1 MRCDLSNKTVL
12 VTGAGKGIGRA
23 IALACAQAGASV
35 AINDRDIPEDL
46 AELLEQCMQ
55 TAPEAIFCKADVS
68 RRDEVV
74 DMVEQVMD
82 ELGPIDILVNNAGIS
97 RPKPFLELTEDEWDQ
112 TLDVNLKSVFLCS
125 QQALPAM
132 LEKGGG
138 CIINIASELGY
149 LGRAGFAPYT
159 ASKGGIVGMTILL
172 PVIYG
177 MDPHN
182 AFALLI
188 GMVAVIPT
196 SDTFPSVMM
205 GIPGSSASQATIMD
219 GYPLAK
225 KGEAARALG
234 AAFTASLIGGLFGAL
249 VLSLIIPIARPL
261 VLAFGSPEL
270 FMLAVLGMSMVGVLS
285 GNQPIKG
292 IIGAGIGLMLGA
304 MGDAPAIAEY
314 RYTFGFDYLMD
325 GISLV
330 IVGLGLFAFPEI
342 IDLLIKGRPI
352 AEKAELG
359 RGWFDGLKDT
369 LRHKWIV
376 LRCATIGV
384 IIGFIPGLGGSV
396 VDWIAYGHII
406 QTSKDRERFGKGD
419 IRGVIAPESANNA
432 KEGGGLIPTF
442 LFGIPGSGSM
452 AVFLGGLLILG
463 IQPGP
468 SMLTENV
475 DLIYTA
481 IWSLA
486 LANIFGAGLALML
499 AKPITKLT
507 IVPFRYLAPFMIL
520 IITFA
525 AYQASYSW
533 GDLIALLL
541 VGILGWLMKQF
552 GWPRPAALIGF
563 VLAGNLEQYL
573 FISVQRYGFDW
584 LTRPGVI
591 IMTVIIAAS
600 LGASIV
606 YQNKLKAA
614 GRTAAKK

>member
-1 MRCDLSNKTVL
+1 ME
-12 VTGAGKGIGRA
+12 AFFQ
-23 IALACAQAGASV
+23 ALAV
-35 AINDRDIPEDL
+35 
-46 AELLEQCMQ
+46 LL
-55 TAPEAIFCKADVS
+55 TPAHLIYLIGG
-68 RRDEVV
+68 VV
-74 DMVEQVMD
+74 
-82 ELGPIDILVNNAGIS
+82 LGLGVGILPG
-97 RPKPFLELTEDEWDQ
+97 L
-112 TLDVNLKSVFLCS
+112 
-125 QQALPAM
+125 
-132 LEKGGG
+132 
-138 CIINIASELGY
+138 
-149 LGRAGFAPYT
+149 
-159 ASKGGIVGMTILL
+159 GGIVGMTILL

-177 MDPHN
+177 MDIHN

-219 GYPLAK
+219 GYPLAR

-234 AAFTASLIGGLFGAL
+234 AAFTASLIGGLYGAL
-249 VLSLIIPIARPL
+249 VLTLIIPIARPL

-270 FMLAVLGMSMVGVLS
+270 FMLALLGMSMVGVLS

-325 GISLV
+325 GVSLV

-352 AEKAELG
+352 SERAELG
-359 RGWFDGLKDT
+359 RGWLDGLKDT

-384 IIGFIPGLGGSV
+384 IVGFIPGLGGSV
-396 VDWIAYGHII
+396 VDWIAYGHVI
-406 QTSKDRERFGKGD
+406 QTSKDRERFGQGD

-468 SMLTENV
+468 TMLTE
-475 DLIYTA
+475 DLDLVYTA

-486 LANIFGAGLALML
+486 LANIFGAGLSLLL

-507 IVPFRYLAPFMIL
+507 LVPFSRLAPFMVL

-541 VGILGWLMKQF
+541 VGILGWFMKQF

-584 LTRPGVI
+584 LTRPGVLV
-591 IMTVIIAAS
+591 MAVIIVAS
-600 LGASIV
+600 LWASIA
-606 YQNKLKAA
+606 YQKKLKTA
-614 GRTAAKK
+614 GRTATQK

>member
-1 MRCDLSNKTVL
+1 MEAFLQSLTVL
-12 VTGAGKGIGRA
+12 LTPSHLLLLVAGVLLGLCVGI
-23 IALACAQAGASV
+23 
-35 AINDRDIPEDL
+35 
-46 AELLEQCMQ
+46 
-55 TAPEAIFCKADVS
+55 
-68 RRDEVV
+68 
-74 DMVEQVMD
+74 
-82 ELGPIDILVNNAGIS
+82 
-97 RPKPFLELTEDEWDQ
+97 
-112 TLDVNLKSVFLCS
+112 
-125 QQALPAM
+125 LPG
-132 LEKGGG
+132 L
-138 CIINIASELGY
+138 
-149 LGRAGFAPYT
+149 
-159 ASKGGIVGMTILL
+159 GGIVGMTILL

-219 GYPLAK
+219 GYPLAR

-234 AAFTASLIGGLFGAL
+234 SAFTASLIGGLIGAA
-249 VLSLIIPIARPL
+249 VLTLIIPIARPL

-304 MGDAPAIAEY
+304 MGDAPAVTEY
-314 RYTFGFDYLMD
+314 RYTFGIDYLMD
-325 GISLV
+325 GVSLV

-352 AEKAELG
+352 SEKAELG
-359 RGWFDGLKDT
+359 KGWLDGVKDT
-369 LRHKWIV
+369 IRHKFIV
-376 LRCATIGV
+376 LRCSIIGV
-384 IIGFIPGLGGSV
+384 VIGFIPGLGGSV
-396 VDWIAYGHII
+396 VDWIAYGHVI

-468 SMLTENV
+468 SMVTENV
-475 DLIYTA
+475 DLLYTA

-486 LANIFGAGLALML
+486 LANIVGAGMALIL
-499 AKPITKLT
+499 SKPITKLT
-507 IVPFRYLAPFMIL
+507 VVPFNYLAPFMIL

-525 AYQASYSW
+525 CYQATYSW

-541 VGILGWLMKQF
+541 MGILGWLMKQF

-573 FISVQRYGFDW
+573 FISVQRYGMGW
-584 LTRPGVI
+584 LARPGVI
-591 IMTVIIAAS
+591 VMAVIIVAS
-600 LGASIV
+600 LSASIV
-606 YQNKLKAA
+606 YQRKLQSA
-614 GRTAAKK
+614 GETVKETVKE

>member
-1 MRCDLSNKTVL
+1 MEAFFQALTVL
-12 VTGAGKGIGRA
+12 LTPSHLVYLVGGVTLGLCVGI
-23 IALACAQAGASV
+23 
-35 AINDRDIPEDL
+35 
-46 AELLEQCMQ
+46 
-55 TAPEAIFCKADVS
+55 
-68 RRDEVV
+68 
-74 DMVEQVMD
+74 
-82 ELGPIDILVNNAGIS
+82 
-97 RPKPFLELTEDEWDQ
+97 
-112 TLDVNLKSVFLCS
+112 
-125 QQALPAM
+125 LPG
-132 LEKGGG
+132 L
-138 CIINIASELGY
+138 
-149 LGRAGFAPYT
+149 
-159 ASKGGIVGMTILL
+159 GGIVGMTILL

-177 MDPHN
+177 MDIQN

-234 AAFTASLIGGLFGAL
+234 AAFTASLIGGIFGAF

-541 VGILGWLMKQF
+541 VGILGWFMKQF

-591 IMTVIIAAS
+591 IMAVIIAAS

>member
-1 MRCDLSNKTVL
+1 M
-12 VTGAGKGIGRA
+12 
-23 IALACAQAGASV
+23 
-35 AINDRDIPEDL
+35 
-46 AELLEQCMQ
+46 
-55 TAPEAIFCKADVS
+55 EAF
-68 RRDEVV
+68 
-74 DMVEQVMD
+74 
-82 ELGPIDILVNNAGIS
+82 
-97 RPKPFLELTEDEWDQ
+97 F
-112 TLDVNLKSVFLCS
+112 
-125 QQALPAM
+125 QALNVLLTPSH
-132 LEKGGG
+132 LILLLGGVV
-138 CIINIASELGY
+138 LG
-149 LGRAGFAPYT
+149 LCVGILPGL
-159 ASKGGIVGMTILL
+159 GGIVGMTILL

-249 VLSLIIPIARPL
+249 VLTLIIPIARPL

-325 GISLV
+325 GVSLV

-352 AEKAELG
+352 SERAELG
-359 RGWFDGLKDT
+359 RGWLDGLKDT

-406 QTSKDRERFGKGD
+406 QTSKDRERFGQGD

-452 AVFLGGLLILG
+452 AVFLGGLLIMG

-468 SMLTENV
+468 TMLTENI
-475 DLIYTA
+475 DLVYTA

-486 LANIFGAGLALML
+486 LANIFGAGLSLLL

-507 IVPFRYLAPFMIL
+507 LVPFSFLAPFMVL

-541 VGILGWLMKQF
+541 MGILGWFMKQF

-573 FISVQRYGFDW
+573 FISVQRYGLAW
-584 LTRPGVI
+584 VTRPGVL
-591 IMTVIIAAS
+591 IMAVIIVGS
-600 LGASIV
+600 LWASIA
-606 YQNKLKAA
+606 YQKKLKTA
-614 GRTAAKK
+614 GRTGAKK

>member
-1 MRCDLSNKTVL
+1 MEAFFQALTVL
-12 VTGAGKGIGRA
+12 LTPSHLIYLIGGVVLGLGVGI
-23 IALACAQAGASV
+23 
-35 AINDRDIPEDL
+35 
-46 AELLEQCMQ
+46 
-55 TAPEAIFCKADVS
+55 
-68 RRDEVV
+68 
-74 DMVEQVMD
+74 
-82 ELGPIDILVNNAGIS
+82 
-97 RPKPFLELTEDEWDQ
+97 
-112 TLDVNLKSVFLCS
+112 
-125 QQALPAM
+125 LPG
-132 LEKGGG
+132 L
-138 CIINIASELGY
+138 
-149 LGRAGFAPYT
+149 
-159 ASKGGIVGMTILL
+159 GGIVGMTILL

-177 MDPHN
+177 MDIHN

-234 AAFTASLIGGLFGAL
+234 AAFTASLIGGLYGAL
-249 VLSLIIPIARPL
+249 VLTLIIPIARPL

-270 FMLAVLGMSMVGVLS
+270 FMLALLGMSMVGVLS

-325 GISLV
+325 GVSLV

-352 AEKAELG
+352 SEKAELG
-359 RGWFDGLKDT
+359 RGWLDGLKDT

-384 IIGFIPGLGGSV
+384 IVGFIPGLGGSV
-396 VDWIAYGHII
+396 VDWIAYGHVI

-468 SMLTENV
+468 TMLTENL
-475 DLIYTA
+475 DLVYTA

-486 LANIFGAGLALML
+486 LANIFGAGLSLLL

-507 IVPFRYLAPFMIL
+507 LVPFSLLAPFMVL

-541 VGILGWLMKQF
+541 MGILGWFMKQF

-584 LTRPGVI
+584 LTRPGVLVMAAI
-591 IMTVIIAAS
+591 IVAS
-600 LGASIV
+600 LWASIA
-606 YQNKLKAA
+606 YQKKLKTA
-614 GRTAAKK
+614 GRTATQK

>member
-1 MRCDLSNKTVL
+1 ME
-12 VTGAGKGIGRA
+12 AFFQ
-23 IALACAQAGASV
+23 ALAV
-35 AINDRDIPEDL
+35 
-46 AELLEQCMQ
+46 LL
-55 TAPEAIFCKADVS
+55 TPAHLIYLIGG
-68 RRDEVV
+68 VV
-74 DMVEQVMD
+74 
-82 ELGPIDILVNNAGIS
+82 LGLGVGILPG
-97 RPKPFLELTEDEWDQ
+97 L
-112 TLDVNLKSVFLCS
+112 
-125 QQALPAM
+125 
-132 LEKGGG
+132 
-138 CIINIASELGY
+138 
-149 LGRAGFAPYT
+149 
-159 ASKGGIVGMTILL
+159 GGIVGMTILL

-177 MDPHN
+177 MDIHN

-234 AAFTASLIGGLFGAL
+234 AAFTASLIGGLYGAL
-249 VLSLIIPIARPL
+249 VLTLIIPIARPL

-270 FMLAVLGMSMVGVLS
+270 FMLALLGMSMVGVLS

-325 GISLV
+325 GVSLV

-352 AEKAELG
+352 SERAELG
-359 RGWFDGLKDT
+359 RGWLDGLKDT

-384 IIGFIPGLGGSV
+384 IVGFIPGLGGSV
-396 VDWIAYGHII
+396 VDWIAYGHVI
-406 QTSKDRERFGKGD
+406 QTSKDRERFGQGD

-468 SMLTENV
+468 TMLTE
-475 DLIYTA
+475 DLDLVYTA

-486 LANIFGAGLALML
+486 LANIFGAGLSLLL

-507 IVPFRYLAPFMIL
+507 LVPFSRLAPFMVL

-541 VGILGWLMKQF
+541 VGILGWFMKQF

-584 LTRPGVI
+584 LTRPGVLV
-591 IMTVIIAAS
+591 MAVIIVAS
-600 LGASIV
+600 LWASIA
-606 YQNKLKAA
+606 YQKKLKTA
-614 GRTAAKK
+614 GRTATQK